1 MSTSSHP
8 ILLAALDL
16 DGTLLNSNGEVSPC
30 TQKVLSEASDRGVV
44 VIPAT
49 GRPLASLPPVVAKQ
63 PWVHYALT
71 SNGAAVWDL
80 GGDPLGCVYSR
91 YANAAEHETS
101 QPECIVRRCFPVEK
115 AREVY
120 EAFHGLPGGLNIFS
134 DGRALRDTAQQRFF
148 DERFARLAAVKGT
161 EAIQPNDG
169 RFTILRDQSEWMS
182 RHAHE
187 VEKFCMFFHSVKEAQ
202 QYLPRFTAIEGVEVV
217 QGAPDNIEVTAA
229 GQTEPTR
236 LTISA
241 NPITVAS
248 FDVTESDAGTL
259 DVSWTF
265 DGTAPADGWLL
276 VYSLN
281 NSETSSVVKC
291 SEPKGSISPMI
302 PDTTYHLTLQLS
314 NDTSIFNSSTSYTTT
329 AAEPFSTQ
337 GLSCLLYTSDA
348 ADE

>member
-8 ILLAALDL
+8 NLLAALDL
-16 DGTLLNSNGEVSPC
+16 GGTLLNSNGEVSPY

-134 DGRALRDTAQQRFF
+134 EWRSLRDTAQQRFF

-187 VEKFCMFFHSVKEAQ
+187 VEKFCMFFDSIEIAQAALVRFRAFPGIEA
-202 QYLPRFTAIEGVEVV
+202 V
-217 QGAPDNIEVTAA
+217 QGAPDNVEVTAA
-229 GQTEPTR
+229 G
-236 LTISA
+236 
-241 NPITVAS
+241 V
-248 FDVTESDAGTL
+248 DK
-259 DVSWTF
+259 
-265 DGTAPADGWLL
+265 GTALLALAARLGIPREATLAIGDSDNDRAMLARAGVAAVMANALPEIRALGDIVSTCDNDHDG
-276 VYSLN
+276 V
-281 NSETSSVVKC
+281 
-291 SEPKGSISPMI
+291 
-302 PDTTYHLTLQLS
+302 
-314 NDTSIFNSSTSYTTT
+314 
-329 AAEPFSTQ
+329 AELFERL
-337 GLSCLLYTSDA
+337 GL
-348 ADE
+348 

>member
-16 DGTLLNSNGEVSPC
+16 DGTLLNSNGEVSPY

-134 DGRALRDTAQQRFF
+134 DGARSPRHGAAALFRRAVRPSGGGEGDRGHPAQRWP
-148 DERFARLAAVKGT
+148 LHH
-161 EAIQPNDG
+161 P
-169 RFTILRDQSEWMS
+169 
-182 RHAHE
+182 
-187 VEKFCMFFHSVKEAQ
+187 
-202 QYLPRFTAIEGVEVV
+202 
-217 QGAPDNIEVTAA
+217 A
-229 GQTEPTR
+229 GPE
-236 LTISA
+236 
-241 NPITVAS
+241 
-248 FDVTESDAGTL
+248 
-259 DVSWTF
+259 
-265 DGTAPADGWLL
+265 
-276 VYSLN
+276 
-281 NSETSSVVKC
+281 
-291 SEPKGSISPMI
+291 
-302 PDTTYHLTLQLS
+302 
-314 NDTSIFNSSTSYTTT
+314 
-329 AAEPFSTQ
+329 
-337 GLSCLLYTSDA
+337 
-348 ADE
+348 

>member
-1 MSTSSHP
+1 MSTSSHS

-16 DGTLLNSNGEVSPC
+16 DGTLLNSNGEVSPY

-134 DGRALRDTAQQRFF
+134 DGRALRDMVQQRFF

-187 VEKFCMFFHSVKEAQ
+187 VEKFCMFFHSVKE
-202 QYLPRFTAIEGVEVV
+202 GC
-217 QGAPDNIEVTAA
+217 G
-229 GQTEPTR
+229 
-236 LTISA
+236 
-241 NPITVAS
+241 
-248 FDVTESDAGTL
+248 
-259 DVSWTF
+259 
-265 DGTAPADGWLL
+265 
-276 VYSLN
+276 
-281 NSETSSVVKC
+281 
-291 SEPKGSISPMI
+291 
-302 PDTTYHLTLQLS
+302 
-314 NDTSIFNSSTSYTTT
+314 
-329 AAEPFSTQ
+329 
-337 GLSCLLYTSDA
+337 
-348 ADE
+348 

>member
-148 DERFARLAAVKGT
+148 DER
-161 EAIQPNDG
+161 
-169 RFTILRDQSEWMS
+169 EWMS

-229 GQTEPTR
+229 GVNKGESLLALADHLGIPREATLAVGDSENDRAMLEKAGVAAVMANGMEHIRKLADIVSENDNDHDGVAEIFAR
-236 LTISA
+236 L
-241 NPITVAS
+241 
-248 FDVTESDAGTL
+248 
-259 DVSWTF
+259 
-265 DGTAPADGWLL
+265 
-276 VYSLN
+276 
-281 NSETSSVVKC
+281 
-291 SEPKGSISPMI
+291 
-302 PDTTYHLTLQLS
+302 
-314 NDTSIFNSSTSYTTT
+314 
-329 AAEPFSTQ
+329 
-337 GLSCLLYTSDA
+337 GL
-348 ADE
+348 

>member
-120 EAFHGLPGGLNIFS
+120 EAFQGLPGGLNIFS
-134 DGRALRDTAQQRFF
+134 DGRALRDMAQQRFF
-148 DERFARLAAVKGT
+148 DERFARLAAALDAMSPLKVL
-161 EAIQPNDG
+161 G
-169 RFTILRDQSEWMS
+169 RGYALAQTANGKVATSVD
-182 RHAHE
+182 E
-187 VEKFCMFFHSVKEAQ
+187 VEPGGKLSVR
-202 QYLPRFTAIEGVEVV
+202 LSDGVLDCRV
-217 QGAPDNIEVTAA
+217 DDKR
-229 GQTEPTR
+229 R
-236 LTISA
+236 L
-241 NPITVAS
+241 
-248 FDVTESDAGTL
+248 L
-259 DVSWTF
+259 
-265 DGTAPADGWLL
+265 
-276 VYSLN
+276 
-281 NSETSSVVKC
+281 
-291 SEPKGSISPMI
+291 
-302 PDTTYHLTLQLS
+302 
-314 NDTSIFNSSTSYTTT
+314 
-329 AAEPFSTQ
+329 
-337 GLSCLLYTSDA
+337 
-348 ADE
+348 

>member
-120 EAFHGLPGGLNIFS
+120 EAFHGLPGGLNLFS
-134 DGRALRDTAQQRFF
+134 DGRALRDTVQQRFF

-169 RFTILRDQSEWMS
+169 RFTILRDAAEWMS
-182 RHAHE
+182 RNAFAI
-187 VEKFCMFFHSVKEAQ
+187 EKLCVFFENPQ
-202 QYLPRFTAIEGVEVV
+202 QAAAALPRFYAVPGVEIV
-217 QGAPDNIEVTAA
+217 QGSPKNVEVTAA
-229 GQTEPTR
+229 GVDKGEALRALADR
-236 LTISA
+236 LGVPHESTLAVGDSENDRAMLQKAGVAAVMA
-241 NPITVAS
+241 NGMPKIQALAHLVSKADCDHDGVA
-248 FDVTESDAGTL
+248 EILETL
-259 DVSWTF
+259 
-265 DGTAPADGWLL
+265 G
-276 VYSLN
+276 
-281 NSETSSVVKC
+281 
-291 SEPKGSISPMI
+291 I
-302 PDTTYHLTLQLS
+302 
-314 NDTSIFNSSTSYTTT
+314 
-329 AAEPFSTQ
+329 
-337 GLSCLLYTSDA
+337 
-348 ADE
+348 